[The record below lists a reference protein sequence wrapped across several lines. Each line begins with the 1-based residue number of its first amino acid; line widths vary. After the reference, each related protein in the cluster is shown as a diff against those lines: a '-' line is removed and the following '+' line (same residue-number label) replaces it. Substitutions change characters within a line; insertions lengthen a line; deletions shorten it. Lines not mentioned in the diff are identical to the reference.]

1 MSVNEFSF
9 SNTMRL
15 AFYSPL
21 PFFTIPLCKSPS
33 SWWFQITHFDD
44 RHCHKW
50 ALLLRQRRQKL
61 NTIQNSPADGDTAK
75 AKKLFQEIFY
85 GVSGKQAEPG
95 MAGSLLYHM
104 AMVTK
109 METETRVLLE
119 ELAVQAPDISEGLN
133 RFYGD
138 FASDAAELTKTV
150 PLTISARKVASQ
162 PSLNTDEKISLFMDL
177 DQKTRK
183 IVPLLT
189 RADPEVAVAVEGIFQ
204 EWANSVAEMRFRQE
218 YQTIKGLLTL
228 GELAKT
234 FGVQRMS
241 KAMQK
246 VQEKFG
252 RETLNIA
259 LNVTLKVG
267 MRREKLQS
275 IMLSD
280 HYIDYTMSMDTLDG
294 HMQFLNCPIHGG
306 HKYIGEKLGITDEV
320 ASLFCRHFCF
330 AHAKAMLEAVL
341 PFTFELTQPQRMAT
355 DGKCDFYMRLGHSPM
370 ARASEKFIPLVV
382 SWNLTRKCNLKCSH
396 CYINAT
402 PNELKGELTTE
413 EGKRLIDQIAQ
424 VSRPLLI
431 LSGGEPLL
439 RKDVYELVRYGTEKG
454 LRMGL
459 GSNGGLIDA
468 KAARNLK
475 EAGIKTVS
483 ISLDSNLAVQ
493 HDEFRGV
500 AGSWEKAL
508 NAIKLL
514 RENDVLVQVNTT
526 LTQQNYNQID
536 DIMTLAEQIGVEN
549 FHLFFLVP
557 TGRGAKMADI
567 SPEMYEDMIRGTFAK
582 THKHKLNVR
591 PSCAPQFMRIAKDM
605 GIDMRQWIRGC
616 IAGLYYC
623 RIYPNGDVTP
633 CPYLPVKI
641 GNIREQT
648 FKEIWFNS
656 PVFKALRNPNSL
668 KGKCGACD
676 YKIVCGGCRARAY
689 GLSSDFIDYCGDLH
703 EPTELK
709 GDYLTE
715 DPWCVYQPKKP

>member
-1 MSVNEFSF
+1 VVRVTN
-9 SNTMRL
+9 
-15 AFYSPL
+15 
-21 PFFTIPLCKSPS
+21 
-33 SWWFQITHFDD
+33 FDD

-61 NTIQNSPADGDTAK
+61 ATLQNCLADGDTVK
-75 AKKLFQEIFY
+75 VKSLFQEVFY

-119 ELAVQAPDISEGLN
+119 ELAVHAPDIREGLA

-138 FASDAAELTKTV
+138 FASDAAKLTNAVPVTV
-150 PLTISARKVASQ
+150 SAPEVMSQ
-162 PSLNTDEKISLFMDL
+162 PSLSTDEKISLFMDL
-177 DQKTRK
+177 DKKTRK
-183 IVPLLT
+183 TLGLLKT
-189 RADPEVAVAVEGIFQ
+189 ADSEVGVAIEKLFQ
-204 EWANSVAEMRFRQE
+204 EWANSVAKMRFRQE

-228 GELAKT
+228 GDLAKT
-234 FGVQRMS
+234 FGVQHLS
-241 KAMQK
+241 ETMQR

-252 RETLNIA
+252 RETVNIA

-280 HYIDYTMSMDTLDG
+280 HYINYTMNMDTLDG
-294 HMQFLNCPIHGG
+294 HMTFLNCPIHGV
-306 HKYIGEKLGITDEV
+306 HQYIGAALGISDQV

-330 AHAKAMLEAVL
+330 AHAKAMLETVL
-341 PFTFELTQPQRMAT
+341 PFTFELTQPERMAT
-355 DGKCDFYMRLGHSPM
+355 HGKCEFYLRLGYSPN
-370 ARASEKFIPLVV
+370 ATSTEKFIPLVV

-402 PNELKGELTTE
+402 QNELKDELTTE
-413 EGKRLIDQIAQ
+413 ESKQLIDQIAQ

-439 RKDVYELVRYGTEKG
+439 RKDVYELIRYGTEKG

-459 GSNGGLIDA
+459 GSNGCLIDA
-468 KAARNLK
+468 KVARDLK

-483 ISLDSNLAVQ
+483 ISLDSHVAAQ

-508 NAIKLL
+508 NAIKVL

-526 LTQQNYNQID
+526 LTQQNYSQID
-536 DIMTLAEQIGVEN
+536 EIMTLAEQVGVEN

-567 SPEMYEDMIRGTFAK
+567 SPAMYEDMIKSTFAK
-582 THKHKLNVR
+582 THKHQLNVR

-616 IAGLYYC
+616 IAGFYYC

-633 CPYLPVKI
+633 CPYLPVKL
-641 GNIREQT
+641 GNIREKT

-656 PVFKALRNPNSL
+656 PIFKALRNPNSL

-676 YKIVCGGCRARAY
+676 YKTLCGGCRARAY

-709 GDYLTE
+709 GDYLKE
-715 DPWCVYQPKKP
+715 DPWCVYQPGQPSKETSPKYER